1 MAQQNPWDN
10 DPIVRPATGSAP
22 RVLDLPPSAREQRDD
37 ARKDRGEARD
47 DVRTGIA
54 ERGEKRDAKNTE
66 FNQTQSLMNAYDGLP
81 AIKEFRAISP
91 ILISGIRAAQ
101 KADATG
107 DNTLLY
113 AYAKV
118 MDPSSVVRESEQ
130 AMALGGAAYWDQ
142 KVSELKKQLNLEG
155 GGMLPQ
161 KVRDRLVRDMNSKIS
176 AMSQSYQVQRDR
188 FRQRAE
194 NSGIN
199 PQDVIGQHDFD
210 TFRADYD
217 KLMAPYRGSK
227 QDNPLQIP
235 GGPGGNG
242 QPMQFAQGKRY
253 STPEDLALAQAMQAA
268 YNKGGSVKD
277 MAAAAYA
284 FGYKASP
291 QDIAQWSEAV
301 KYRDNP
307 GRKGPLPS
315 VQPRQSGVRGAI
327 EQGFGNF
334 ASSPAGAFLTGAAD
348 QMVAGS
354 LDEITGGINS
364 VLSGRSYDLERDLAD
379 MGKQAQ
385 REVNGGAYLG
395 GQFAGGIGQGILGGQ
410 FLKGFPAAQKVMQ
423 SLPGMLGSGAVYGGV
438 NGAFEDNAD
447 RTGGAIKGAGAG
459 LLGAAAGRYV
469 LGPIA
474 ESFMRQ
480 SSPQA
485 ASEFVRG
492 ALRRLPG
499 MESRVAAKAVIPQF
513 SPGERMI
520 KPDPQAIRVNLQDA
534 ARLNL
539 PYGLVDADP
548 ALRNLGGSA
557 ARISPNARVLAEETF
572 APRAAGQAERAFDAV
587 DTHLA
592 PIPDDIAARGKQWKQ
607 AAQTE
612 SGPFYEMGKGRPAPV
627 DDRVAAFL
635 NTPAGKDALKQAYTL
650 AGNEGRNPQS
660 LGFDLNDQGEVIL
673 RDLPSWETLDLVKR
687 GFDQQLAPF
696 RNPVTNKL
704 DLEGN
709 PAASALENLRKRFV
723 HTLDELNPDYAKA
736 RAAYEAQIR
745 NRTALDAGAN
755 ATKMQVKPRDI
766 SRITDGYDATQT
778 GEFQRGFASSL
789 GDSINDARI
798 NANPYD
804 RIYGTPN
811 QREKIGI
818 VYPEGAENFDRV
830 YRLEQD
836 MGNTRGE
843 LIGGSPTASRQQ
855 ADASFLDS
863 GLGQAV
869 DVGMQVATGGGVSPV
884 GIARLAKATVGD
896 RLKMGLTRKAAEE
909 KANNVAGI
917 LFNTDPNWAL
927 NYLDD
932 LAVRRMQDTVRKQ
945 AFARRGALLGT
956 SVAVPITGTL
966 GNH

>member
-22 RVLDLPPSAREQRDD
+22 RVLDLPPSARDQRDE
-37 ARKDRGEARD
+37 ARKDRDEARKD
-47 DVRTGIA
+47 RDANRTAANEA
-54 ERGEKRDAKNTE
+54 ERLRLEKERIARDQLKDKQGQEYQAKSSG
-66 FNQTQSLMNAYDGLP
+66 FYGRMLQSQQDYSTAKGDALDPRGTIRQYVHDKFPNLENEYLNDTTRQAADQAARNFIAAQLRLESG
-81 AIKEFRAISP
+81 AAISP
-91 ILISGIRAAQ
+91 EEFENQYRIFYPMPGDAPEVIAQ
-101 KADATG
+101 KAAARKQATEAMRMAAGPLAQDAAQTIQPSVNIAGSASTG
-107 DNTLLY
+107 AN
-113 AYAKV
+113 
-118 MDPSSVVRESEQ
+118 
-130 AMALGGAAYWDQ
+130 
-142 KVSELKKQLNLEG
+142 
-155 GGMLPQ
+155 
-161 KVRDRLVRDMNSKIS
+161 I
-176 AMSQSYQVQRDR
+176 
-188 FRQRAE
+188 
-194 NSGIN
+194 
-199 PQDVIGQHDFD
+199 
-210 TFRADYD
+210 
-217 KLMAPYRGSK
+217 
-227 QDNPLQIP
+227 PLIP

-253 STPEDLALAQAMQAA
+253 STPEDLALAQAIQAA

-284 FGYKASP
+284 FGYKVSP

-307 GRKGPLPS
+307 GRKGPLSS

-410 FLKGFPAAQKVMQ
+410 FLKGYPAAQKVMQ

-520 KPDPQAIRVNLQDA
+520 QPDPQAIRVNLQDA
-534 ARLNL
+534 ARLGL

-548 ALRNLGGSA
+548 ALRNVGGSA

-811 QREKIGI
+811 QREKIGM

-863 GLGQAV
+863 GLGQAM

-956 SVAVPITGTL
+956 SIAVPITGTL